1 MAGFNIN
8 PVRRILRLLQYE
20 RKDIGA
26 IYFYA
31 IFNGMVQLSLPLGIQ
46 SIISFV
52 MGGAFSTSLVLLISM
67 VVIGVFVNGLLQ
79 VNQMKIIE
87 KIQQQLFVRY
97 SFLYTHTIPKLNLRS
112 IDDHY
117 LPELVNRFF
126 DIVSLQKG
134 LSKLL
139 LDIPAATI
147 QILFGLLLLS
157 FYHPIFIFFSLTLI
171 FIVYGILYFTGS
183 RGMESSIEESN
194 YKYEVAGWLQ
204 EMSRVVNTV
213 KFNRGSFFHLRRA
226 DEGVS
231 GYLNARTRHF
241 RILLFQYWSLVVF
254 KIVITATMLIVGSFL
269 LIEQQLNIGQFIA
282 AEIVIISVLS
292 AVEKLIGNLDM
303 VYDVMTSVEKLAKV
317 TEKPIEKSGVILPK
331 GTRGMELTVSGL
343 NFGYEDS
350 GTVLENI
357 SFEARSGSKICI
369 NGKLG
374 SGKSTL
380 LRVLTGA
387 YAPYTGIITVD
398 GIPLN
403 QYDLDALRSQTG
415 IVMENQDLFKG
426 TLWEN
431 LTFNNPELDQK
442 EVLRLSDAI
451 GLGDFIRQ
459 HPDGMGM
466 PIDPMGKRLPMRV
479 VKKIMLVRAL
489 CHKPRLLLMEEPWT
503 GLEED
508 NAEKVKKI
516 LLNECRD
523 ATLIIV
529 TDDAGFAAQCDQVIY
544 LEDGSVSARSKNQ
557 DGRN

>member
-97 SFLYTHTIPKLNLRS
+97 SFLYSHTIPKLNLRS

-147 QILFGLLLLS
+147 QIFFGLLLLS
-157 FYHPIFIFFSLTLI
+157 FYHPVFIFFSLTLV

-213 KFNRGSFFHLRRA
+213 KFNRGTFFHLRKA

-241 RILLFQYWSLVVF
+241 RILLFQYWSLVIF
-254 KIVITATMLIVGSFL
+254 KVVITATMLIVGSLL
-269 LIEQQLNIGQFIA
+269 LIDQQLNIGQFIA
-282 AEIVIISVLS
+282 AEIVIISVLN

-317 TEKPIEKSGVILPK
+317 TEKPMEKSGDVLPK
-331 GTRGMELTVSGL
+331 GTRGVELTVSAL
-343 NFGYEDS
+343 SFGYEEG
-350 GTVLENI
+350 GTILDNI
-357 SFEARSGSKICI
+357 SFEASPGAKVCI

-387 YAPYTGIITVD
+387 YAPYTGIINID
-398 GIPLN
+398 GIPLSH
-403 QYDLDALRSQTG
+403 YDLDALRSQTG
-415 IVMENQDLFKG
+415 IVLENQDLFKG
-426 TLWEN
+426 TIWEN
-431 LTFNNPELDQK
+431 LTFNNAALDQK
-442 EVLRLSDAI
+442 DVLRLSDAI

-459 HPDGMGM
+459 HPEGLEMS
-466 PIDPMGKRLPMRV
+466 IDPMGKRLPMRV

-503 GLEED
+503 GLEEE
-508 NAEKVKKI
+508 NAEKVKSI
-516 LLNECRD
+516 LLNEYRD

-529 TDDAGFAAQCDQVIY
+529 TDDEGFAAQCDQVIN
-544 LEDGSVSARSKNQ
+544 LENGSVSASLNK
-557 DGRN
+557 